1 MDVDEL
7 RCRIRG
13 ALRAAS
19 EFRSGHGGQTSVC
32 LPDVLDQHED
42 LGAAQLLEHLA
53 SDVDN
58 LDTNITSSFLAL
70 VDERSDRASVFVAR
84 SLAKAAGLV
93 GTTLEPSDW
102 RPWRPQAATDFL
114 GYVVQRAKVSEPA

>member
-1 MDVDEL
+1 MFSFCSHVE
-7 RCRIRG
+7 
-13 ALRAAS
+13 ALA
-19 EFRSGHGGQTSVC
+19 GQGT
-32 LPDVLDQHED
+32 
-42 LGAAQLLEHLA
+42 AA

-58 LDTNITSSFLAL
+58 LDTNVALSFLAL
-70 VDERSDRASVFVAR
+70 VDERNDPASVFLAR

-93 GTTLEPSDW
+93 GMPLRASDW